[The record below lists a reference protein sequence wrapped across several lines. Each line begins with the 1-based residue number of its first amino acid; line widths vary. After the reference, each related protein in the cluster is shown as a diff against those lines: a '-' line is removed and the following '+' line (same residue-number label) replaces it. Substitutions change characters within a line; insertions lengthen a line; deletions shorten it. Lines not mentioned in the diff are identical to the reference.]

1 MSGFT
6 GIPKAVLEIIPK
18 AACFWILVE
27 GHSASRLCAAVCSLV
42 PTGMLR
48 AGNKSPH
55 DRDGHAPFFCATKS
69 NFEGT
74 MVSFTVRSASHRPRN
89 CSHASAAPAQRRAC
103 TKAAM
108 WSPTRHLGH
117 KKFHPP
123 SSFPTCIHSYPAS
136 GFQFRVYHLSSGAGI
151 SIQSVGFFD
160 RSALIHSLCK
170 CNKPGQFGANN
181 RQ

>member
-55 DRDGHAPFFCATKS
+55 GRDGHAPFFCATKS

-74 MVSFTVRSASHRPRN
+74 MVSFNVRSASHRPRN
-89 CSHASAAPAQRRAC
+89 CSHASAAPAQRRPFGAQLGTWD
-103 TKAAM
+103 TKN
-108 WSPTRHLGH
+108 STRHRRARRVFTHSPHQASSLGFITFLQAPESRS
-117 KKFHPP
+117 KASASSTEAP
-123 SSFPTCIHSYPAS
+123 SSTRF
-136 GFQFRVYHLSSGAGI
+136 
-151 SIQSVGFFD
+151 
-160 RSALIHSLCK
+160 
-170 CNKPGQFGANN
+170 ANAIN
-181 RQ
+181 RDNSERTIGSKR